1 MITYKGFNGDM
12 TCRGFAFCEGERS
25 EESEAQAGRC
35 GFHSAVN
42 PLDVLAYYS
51 DPQASVYYVCEASG
65 DISEDGSDSKV
76 SSTELT
82 PISRL
87 SFEELIWHALW
98 YMAAHPNAP
107 LSSRVMRNR
116 AMCTSLAV
124 VRGKAPCGSVSEI
137 GGVIG
142 LAEEDKAGRV
152 RAWRVLVCDGEA
164 VKPGVVYNMKGVP
177 ADE

>member
-12 TCRGFAFCEGERS
+12 TCRGFAFREGERS

-42 PLDVLAYYS
+42 PLDVLTYYPS
-51 DPQASVYYVCEASG
+51 PLEAVYYVCEASG

-124 VRGKAPCGSVSEI
+124 VRGKAPCGAVSEI

-152 RAWRVLVCDGEA
+152 RAWRV
-164 VKPGVVYNMKGVP
+164 VYNMKGVP

>member
-1 MITYKGFNGDM
+1 M
-12 TCRGFAFCEGERS
+12 
-25 EESEAQAGRC
+25 
-35 GFHSAVN
+35 
-42 PLDVLAYYS
+42 
-51 DPQASVYYVCEASG
+51 
-65 DISEDGSDSKV
+65 

-87 SFEELIWHALW
+87 SFEELIWHGLW

-152 RAWRVLVCDGEA
+152 ARMAGARLRRRGSEA
-164 VKPGVVYNMKGVP
+164 GGRLQH
-177 ADE
+177 EGGSGG